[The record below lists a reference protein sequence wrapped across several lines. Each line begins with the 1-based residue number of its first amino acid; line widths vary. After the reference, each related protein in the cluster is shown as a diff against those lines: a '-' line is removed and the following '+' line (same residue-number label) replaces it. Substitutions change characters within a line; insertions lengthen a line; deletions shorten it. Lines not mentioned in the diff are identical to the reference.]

1 MTVRSSN
8 SYNKADIE
16 YNYKYINEQIAL
28 ACQKS
33 GRRRDEITFLSAV
46 KTVPADIINYAISL
60 GLDHIGENKV
70 QELLEKYDE
79 YDLKNASLQFIGH
92 LQTNKVRQIVGKV
105 DMIQSVD
112 SVKLA
117 QEISKRSEALGI
129 CTDVLVEV
137 NAGREE
143 SKSGVMVEEAY
154 ELIDRIREFNGI
166 KVKGLMT
173 IPPICEPNH
182 KNLKY
187 FSMIYNLFIDIRSK
201 KVDNV
206 DMSILSMGM
215 SDDYAD
221 AIAEGAT
228 MVRIG
233 SALFGKRI
241 YN

>member
-1 MTVRSSN
+1 MTVRSSSSFN
-8 SYNKADIE
+8 RADIE

-28 ACQKS
+28 ACQKA
-33 GRRRDEITFLSAV
+33 GRSRDDVTFLSAV

-70 QELLEKYDE
+70 QELLEKYNE
-79 YDLKNASLQFIGH
+79 YDLQNASLQFIGH

-105 DMIQSVD
+105 SMIQSVD

-137 NAGREE
+137 NTGREE

-154 ELIDRIREFNGI
+154 EFIDQIREFEGI

>member
-28 ACQKS
+28 ACQKA
-33 GRRRDEITFLSAV
+33 GRSRDEITFLSAV

-137 NAGREE
+137 NTGREE

-173 IPPICEPNH
+173 IPPICEPNE